1 MKIFNWKRKTPSHI
15 GTIQPADDDYAIV
28 IQKAEQDAILGS
40 SLKQESLS
48 KSYHKKDIAYANQ
61 IKALGSLDF
70 GEGYVPK
77 YSKNDMKNDLRLV
90 LRKSANN
97 IMINSII
104 VLRGNQAAAFAMPAR
119 LKDDGIGFEV
129 HLKDRG
135 TTPNNSDIKRI
146 KEIEDF
152 IWNAGDTQDPS
163 YNFRTWIRQTIRD
176 TFIYDQANSELTFK
190 GGAGSKLTKFRAVDA
205 GSIFFAADPN
215 TGLPA
220 DANSNDT
227 YYVQLEDQRIVSQF
241 KHDELTFNSM
251 NPRTDVK
258 HFKYGLS
265 PVETSLN
272 EIQYFEMTETFN
284 AKYFS
289 QGGTTMGALMIKA
302 GADQQSE
309 TSLEEFRR
317 DMTSRFS
324 GTQGSWKIPVFSAD
338 DAKYINMNQSSRDM
352 EFEKWLN
359 FLINV
364 ISSNFG
370 VDPQEINFPNR
381 GGATGS
387 KGNSLQEAS
396 KKEGAQLSQAKGL
409 DPLLSFI
416 EDIIN
421 TNIMPKLDNRYLFSF
436 KGDSIARD
444 IQLLEKTKAEV
455 SVKKTLNEVRKE
467 DNLPE
472 IEGGDIPLNAV
483 IVQRLG
489 QIQQQKMLQ
498 QQQQQQNADDVES
511 ASNNMSDTGA
521 DIAQGMDGSETA
533 SVKNDVV
540 AKDGQV
546 KNEDNMNAA
555 KQGGKGD

>member
-1 MKIFNWKRKTPSHI
+1 MKFFNWKKKPHYI
-15 GTIQPADDDYAIV
+15 GTVQPTDDNYAVV
-28 IQKAEQDAILGS
+28 IQKAERDAIS
-40 SLKQESLS
+40 ANSLKAESLS
-48 KSYHKKDIAYANQ
+48 KSYHKKDIAYASQ

-77 YSKNDMKNDLRLV
+77 YTKTDMKNDLRVV

-129 HLKDRG
+129 HLKDRSA
-135 TTPNNSDIKRI
+135 TPNKNDIKRMHD
-146 KEIEDF
+146 IEDF
-152 IWNAGDTQDPS
+152 IWNAGDKQDPS

-176 TFIYDQANSELTFK
+176 TFIYDQANSELTYK
-190 GGAGSKLTKFRAVDA
+190 GGSGSQLLKFRAIDA
-205 GSIFFAADPN
+205 GSVFFAADPK
-215 TGLPA
+215 TGMPA
-220 DANSNDT
+220 SDKTNDT
-227 YYVQLEDQRIVSQF
+227 YFVQLEDQRIVSEF
-241 KHDELTFNSM
+241 KQDELTFNSM
-251 NPRTDVK
+251 NPRTDVR
-258 HFKYGLS
+258 HFRYGLS

-317 DMTSRFS
+317 DMSSRFS

-421 TNIMPKLDNRYLFSF
+421 TNIIPKLDDRYIFSF
-436 KGDSIARD
+436 KGDSISRD

-455 SVKKTLNEVRKE
+455 SVKKTLNEVRQE

-472 IEGGDIPLNAV
+472 IPGGDIPLNAV

-489 QIQQQKMLQ
+489 QIQQQKMLEQ
-498 QQQQQQNADDVES
+498 QQQQATTDDVDN
-511 ASNNMSDTGA
+511 ATNNMADTGA
-521 DIAQGMDGSETA
+521 EVAQGMDGTETA
-533 SVKNDVV
+533 AVKNDVV
-540 AKDGQV
+540 GKDGQV
-546 KNEDNMNAA
+546 KSETNMNAA
-555 KQGGKGD
+555 KQGGKDN